1 MVPIYDVEPYLEQCV
16 QSLRE
21 QTHANLEIILVDD
34 GSPEDKIREDEFV
47 THQVLLP
54 CSRVA
59 CVAAGLYGHVQRSN
73 SIISR
78 QALPRRHKKVAPE
91 FPGATNEKAALT
103 ALTALTC
110 FT

>member
-1 MVPIYDVEPYLEQCV
+1 MVPIYDVEPYLDQCV

-34 GSPEDKIREDEFV
+34 GSPEGKIHEDEFV
-47 THQVLLP
+47 MRQVLLP
-54 CSRVA
+54 FSRVA
-59 CVAAGLYGHVQRSN
+59 CVAEGLYGHVQRFN
-73 SIISR
+73 SITSR
-78 QALPRRHKKVAPE
+78 QDDPRHHKKVAPG

-103 ALTALTC
+103 ALTC